1 MRVVLVVRAEGNP
14 LSVYGQIV
22 EINEEGVVTS
32 GPHKGVKLHDFTYTD
47 VINYLEGDEVLE
59 KVLKGEELSEKE
71 LSHLYYEYDDLCV
84 GEEVGWDRR
93 WSRFNTR
100 TLNIFGR
107 FFNVFG
113 DIALTESGE
122 DTFTNQ
128 PEEVLITPTREE
140 TVRYILK
147 QSKISK

>member
-1 MRVVLVVRAEGNP
+1 MRVVLVVKAEGNP
-14 LSVYGQIV
+14 LAVYGQIV
-22 EINEEGVVTS
+22 EINEEGDVTS
-32 GPHKGVKLHDFTYTD
+32 GPHKGVKLHEGTYTD
-47 VINYLEGDEVLE
+47 VIADLEGDEVLE
-59 KVLKGEELSEKE
+59 KVLKGEELSERE

-84 GEEVGWDRR
+84 GMDEGEDRR
-93 WSRFNTR
+93 WNRFNTM

-113 DIALTESGE
+113 DIALTESGV
-122 DTFTNQ
+122 DSFTNQ

-147 QSKISK
+147 QTKVDK